1 MVSSFGFLLPMPCPT
16 LKQFLVL
23 AQKKGFILEG
33 ICERD
38 TGKKKKKKTPSQ
50 IPHSKGKEG
59 FSRQVCIFFFHLF
72 LLFKASMYPK
82 RAVGLAC

>member
-1 MVSSFGFLLPMPCPT
+1 MKET
-16 LKQFLVL
+16 Q
-23 AQKKGFILEG
+23 E
-33 ICERD
+33 
-38 TGKKKKKKTPSQ
+38 KKKKKTPSQ